1 MPSSIPHLLTWA
13 SDILRKA
20 GVSSPRVDAEWMLA
34 HVLQCPR
41 SELHVRPCQPLAE
54 ARRTAFCNLIFRRA
68 TRIPLQHL
76 LGDTEFYGLP
86 FCASPA
92 GLIPRPET
100 ETLVEVAIDHLTA
113 CPNPRILDL
122 GTGSGI
128 IAIALAKELPGSRVV
143 GVDISRDALCL
154 ARQNAR
160 LNGVSDRVS
169 LVQTDLLAP
178 FAKPEC
184 FHAILS
190 NPPYI
195 PSGAIDALQPE
206 VRAFDPRIALDG
218 GGDGLDFYR
227 KIIPHSIPLLARGGL
242 LGLEIGHNQGR
253 AVARLIAQYASLTHV
268 GTYADLC
275 GYPRAV
281 LARKQI
287 RLY

>member
-1 MPSSIPHLLTWA
+1 MPSSIPYLLTWA

-20 GVSSPRVDAEWMLA
+20 GVSSPRVDAEWTLA

-41 SELHVRPCQPLAE
+41 SELPVRARQPLAE
-54 ARRTAFCNLIFRRA
+54 ARRAAFRDLIFRRA
-68 TRIPLQHL
+68 NRVPLQHL

-92 GLIPRPET
+92 GFIPRPET
-100 ETLVEVAIDHLTA
+100 ETLVEVAIDRLTD
-113 CPNPRILDL
+113 CPNPRILDI

-143 GVDISRDALCL
+143 GVDISRSALCL

-169 LVQTDLLAP
+169 FLLTDLLAP
-178 FAKPEC
+178 FATPEC

-195 PSGAIDALQPE
+195 RSDEIDALQPE
-206 VRAFDPRIALDG
+206 VCAFDPRVALDG

-227 KIIPHSIPLLARGGL
+227 KIIPRSMPLLARGGL
-242 LGLEIGHNQGR
+242 LGLEIGQGQAD
-253 AVARLIAQYASLTHV
+253 AVAQLIGRHMGPTPIATHL
-268 GTYADLC
+268 DLG

-281 LARKQI
+281 TAHAQI
-287 RLY
+287 